1 VTVVGSKRM
10 AVYNDMEEE
19 RLRIYDRGV
28 DWTDSATASFER
40 PLSYRYGDIIS
51 PHVRLE
57 EPLALEA
64 QHFIDCITSGSIPQ
78 TDGWNGL
85 AVVAVLEAISQ
96 SLASGSTREVRQPW
110 APAAPA
116 PH

>member
-1 VTVVGSKRM
+1 
-10 AVYNDMEEE
+10 MEEE

-28 DWTDSATASFER
+28 DWTDCAKAPFER
-40 PLSYRYGDIIS
+40 PLSYRYGDIVS

-64 QHFIDCITSGSIPQ
+64 QHFVDCVTNGSVPQ

-96 SLASGSTREVRQPW
+96 SLASGNTLEVRRL
-110 APAAPA
+110 AKPAAPA
-116 PH
+116 PN